1 MAKISFT
8 GCVQEEKKNIWEF
21 VQENII
27 IYMNICIHTINGR
40 KNLFNII
47 LIIKF
52 EEKKCTER
60 EWRAKKDPK
69 YKIKK
74 LHSED

>member
-8 GCVQEEKKNIWEF
+8 GCVQEEKKYMGICSREYNNIYE
-21 VQENII
+21 
-27 IYMNICIHTINGR
+27 YMHTYYKWKKIFIQYYIDNKVWR
-40 KNLFNII
+40 
-47 LIIKF
+47 
-52 EEKKCTER
+52 KKCTER